1 MLPDD
6 EPTTARSTQFNHPM
20 SRRLFAG
27 ILRWRADH
35 QDPQDGEVVAIVDR
49 ETGKSLGEGRWEY
62 RDDQPEGT
70 WGAVVYA
77 EGGPVTVPGGA
88 TTTVTTPLPR
98 PRPAVLTSAELSV
111 TAELLAELGAVYA
124 GEPLG
129 AVADQLARRISDELG
144 LDLTL

>member
-6 EPTTARSTQFNHPM
+6 EPMTARSTQFNHPM

-35 QDPQDGEVVAIVDR
+35 QDPQDGDVVAVSDR
-49 ETGKSLGEGRWEY
+49 GTGELLGEGRWEY
-62 RDDQPEGT
+62 RDDQPEGS
-70 WGAVVYA
+70 WGAVVHTD
-77 EGGPVTVPGGA
+77 GGPLSVPGGA
-88 TTTVTTPLPR
+88 GLTVTTPLPR

-129 AVADQLARRISDELG
+129 EVADQLARRISDELG